1 MHSTDIPIWFFIG
14 VLLIAYGALILG
26 YGLYELG
33 TGTMAVQK
41 LPRVH
46 LVGWIIAGARP
57 VLRSALSPEPQRLM
71 KMRQQGASER

>member
-33 TGTMAVQK
+33 TGTMAVQNYHASIWWGG
-41 LPRVH
+41 LLLALGLFYGVRF
-46 LVGWIIAGARP
+46 RP
-57 VLRSALSPEPQRLM
+57 SRN
-71 KMRQQGASER
+71 G